1 VAIQILQLGIG
12 TIPVNTPKDPL
23 GTAVATGKAR
33 IVKNMRFV
41 NTSTTTSVALNIY
54 VVAGSET
61 RLVSPSN
68 LTLAP
73 GALYIDDQEIT
84 LEATHKLKATP
95 GATGGPIDFV
105 LSGIERDVS

>member
-1 VAIQILQLGIG
+1 MAIQILQLGIG
-12 TIPVNTPKDPL
+12 SIPVNTTKDPL
-23 GTAVATGKAR
+23 GTAVGTGKAR

-41 NTSTTTSVALNIY
+41 NSSTTTAVTLNIY
-54 VVAGSET
+54 VVTTAET

-73 GALYIDDQEIT
+73 GALYLDDQEIT